1 MDALPLYRTFI
12 VELPMTPEMQRCV
25 RKFYLN
31 EALDAEVYT
40 ILAARTKSEHNRKIL
55 ETIAHDERNH
65 KALWAS
71 FLDSR
76 PKLSA
81 FRIWFFTLLAKIF
94 GLTFVLNLM
103 ESGETEAVEGYKA
116 ISEQFPIARKILED
130 ESRHEE
136 ELAAMIEED
145 GLSYISSM
153 VLGLNDALVELTGA
167 LAGFTLALNNNKMIG
182 LAGFITG
189 VAATL
194 SMAASEYL
202 SKKTDSGEKH
212 PLKAAVYT
220 GLAYLFTVA
229 LLLAPYIIFSAP
241 LVSLA
246 FCLLIAALIIL
257 GFTYFVSVVR
267 KSSFLHGFREM
278 LTISFSVALIS
289 FLIGWGARAWLQIE
303 I

>member
-1 MDALPLYRTFI
+1 
-12 VELPMTPEMQRCV
+12 
-25 RKFYLN
+25 
-31 EALDAEVYT
+31 
-40 ILAARTKSEHNRKIL
+40 
-55 ETIAHDERNH
+55 
-65 KALWAS
+65 
-71 FLDSR
+71 
-76 PKLSA
+76 
-81 FRIWFFTLLAKIF
+81 
-94 GLTFVLNLM
+94 M

-167 LAGFTLALNNNKMIG
+167 LAGFTLALNDNKMIG